1 MTAKTDPKSLEE
13 FRLRARAA
21 IALGSDPMD
30 EAGLASRERFFQELV
45 KPMFTFKHVNPKKHG
60 KIKLMII
67 KKFLF

>member
-30 EAGLASRERFFQELV
+30 EAGLASRERFF
-45 KPMFTFKHVNPKKHG
+45 KN
-60 KIKLMII
+60 
-67 KKFLF
+67 